1 MQTTLLGLAIAFILA
16 LVAALVGPYFID
28 WNQFRPQFEAE
39 ATRVIGAP
47 VRVGGQLDAR
57 LLPTPSLRLRAVAV
71 GNTAG
76 VSTVGAD
83 KLDVDFSL
91 SSLMRGEWRATEL
104 TLNGLNLDLS
114 LNDRGRL
121 IWPFKGGSFD
131 FGSLAID
138 RLNLT
143 GRVALHDAA
152 SRSTITLDDIAFGG
166 DVRALAGAA
175 RGDGN
180 FRYEGVRYP
189 FRFSS
194 GRSADGTGTRLH
206 LNIDPGQR
214 PFGVDLDGIISAKA
228 QVPRFEGTL
237 TLARAIAL
245 RGTDSSG
252 NLLQTP
258 WKVSTKVR
266 ADPATAK
273 FEQLEAVYGA
283 DDVGLKLSGSADMTF
298 GATPSLRAT
307 LAARQLDADRLL
319 AKETATTEPTRL
331 LPGLRGLVSSVPTPP
346 FATRLE
352 IEADSVTL
360 GGRPVQNI
368 AAEFS
373 GDADGWI
380 IDQMQARAPGATQVA
395 LAGRLAP
402 GADFKGDLKVE
413 AADPDGLVTWLRGRS
428 DPSSRLQGPLRI
440 AGNLSVAPDRIAL
453 DGIKASVE
461 GDAIEGRL
469 AVSDGAL
476 DKGSDKPLK
485 LDVGVKAARANLD
498 ALAVFARAFAGP
510 QAEWPD
516 EVQLALD
523 IGRGTVGGQEVAP
536 LLAELGYGPTAF
548 NLTSLK
554 LGGTGGVTLDG
565 SGAFDR
571 TASTGKLGLKA
582 RAASLSQITAAL
594 APLLPAGLAAR
605 LNALPAAPVGAQSM
619 SKMKLSIALDRMD
632 TVDRAK
638 ADSKADS
645 SKADSSKADSA
656 KADSSKSDRPKADRA
671 GAHAANV
678 LATLEIDSPQLKGT
692 TRASAQPT
700 LATLQ
705 HLDLDALAKG
715 EINVDSKL
723 AADQGRTLLALLGL
737 DRVLAAGDGAAQF
750 EATATGI
757 WKAPLRFKAKL
768 AGTNLDA
775 DAQGTAN
782 PWADDPGASVTLAAR
797 KIDLAPAFDLPP
809 GRLPAMTVSLSSRL
823 DVAGPRLTFSD
834 IDSTVAGSRVRGR
847 FALTRGDEPAF
858 SGELGMDTLDL
869 GALFGLAIGAA
880 GHSADEPLGQGP
892 LQGARGE
899 LAFQALRG
907 VLPGALELK
916 PVSGTL
922 KGNGASLA
930 LNGVKGSLGGGSA
943 TADLTT
949 ATGRDGLAVDARVQ
963 LSGVD
968 GPVLSYRG
976 LALPAGKT
984 SLQMAL
990 STRGRSAGVLTGA
1003 LSGSGTLSME
1013 NAQISGLDPRA
1024 FEVAI
1029 AASDAGRVADDRR
1042 LRDVIAPV
1050 LASAPLPVASV
1061 QIPFNIRDGS
1071 LRVTATTLEADGAR
1085 AVVSGGYDITADQA
1099 DLRASLVS
1107 TRIGTD
1113 TSRPEIQIFAHGPP
1127 DRLNRTIDVT
1137 SLSSWLAVR
1146 AIDRETRRLDALE
1159 RGEPL
1164 PPAAPTP
1171 PAPTTAAIP
1180 PPAAANPP
1188 AAVEP
1193 APDAGA
1199 LPSSGV
1205 PVPGRDPRRR
1215 EQKAKTAPV
1224 VTVPPASAVPSPAP
1238 PQASNVVPSAPA
1250 PALEP
1255 LPPPIEVRP
1264 APGMAPR
1271 PRARAPLVLTPPAQ
1285 N

>member
-16 LVAALVGPYFID
+16 LVAALVGPHFVD

-76 VSTVGAD
+76 ASTVGAD

-138 RLNLT
+138 RVNLT
-143 GRVALHDAA
+143 GRIALHDAA

-180 FRYEGVRYP
+180 FRYDGVRYP

-194 GRSADGTGTRLH
+194 GASSDGAGTRLH

-214 PFGVDLDGIISAKA
+214 PFGLDLDGVISTQA

-266 ADPATAK
+266 ADPAAAK

-283 DDVGLKLSGSADMTF
+283 DDVGLKLSGSADMAF

-346 FATRLE
+346 FATRLAV
-352 IEADSVTL
+352 EADSVTL

-380 IDQMQARAPGATQVA
+380 IDQLQGRAPGATQVA

-402 GADFKGDLKVE
+402 GTDFKGDLKVE
-413 AADPDGLVTWLRGRS
+413 STDPDGLVTWLRGRS
-428 DPSSRLQGPLRI
+428 DPSLRLQGPLRI

-453 DGIKASVE
+453 DGIKATVE

-469 AVSDGAL
+469 AVSDGT
-476 DKGSDKPLK
+476 SDKASDKSLK

-516 EVQLALD
+516 EVQLSLD
-523 IGRGTVGGQEVAP
+523 IGRGTMGGQEVAP
-536 LLAELGYGPTAF
+536 LLAELGYGPAAF

-554 LGGTGGVTLDG
+554 LGGTGGVTVDG

-582 RAASLSQITAAL
+582 HAASLSQITAAL
-594 APLLPAGLAAR
+594 APMLPAGLAAR
-605 LNALPAAPVGAQSM
+605 LNALPAAPAGAQGM
-619 SKMKLSIALDRMD
+619 SKLKFSVALDRMD
-632 TVDRAK
+632 TTDRAK
-638 ADSKADS
+638 TDSKAE
-645 SKADSSKADSA
+645 A
-656 KADSSKSDRPKADRA
+656 KSDSSKSDRPKADRA
-671 GAHAANV
+671 GGHVANV
-678 LATLEIDSPQLKGT
+678 LATLEVDSPQLKGT
-692 TRASAQPT
+692 TRASAQST
-700 LATLQ
+700 LAALQ
-705 HLDLDALAKG
+705 HFDLDALAKG

-723 AADQGRTLLALLGL
+723 AADQGRILLALLGL
-737 DRVLAAGDGAAQF
+737 DRALAAGDGAAQF

-782 PWADDPGASVTLAAR
+782 PWADDPSVSVTLAAR
-797 KIDLAPAFDLPP
+797 KIDLAPALDLPP
-809 GRLPAMTVSLSSRL
+809 GRLPALTISLSSRL

-847 FALTRGDEPAF
+847 LALTRGDEPAF
-858 SGELGMDTLDL
+858 SGELGMDALDL
-869 GALFGLAIGAA
+869 GALFGLAIGAT
-880 GHSADEPLGQGP
+880 GHAADEPLGRGP

-907 VLPGALELK
+907 VLPGGLELK

-922 KGNGASLA
+922 KGNGASLT

-949 ATGRDGLAVDARVQ
+949 TNGRDGFAVDARVQ

-968 GPVLSYRG
+968 GQALSYRG

-990 STRGRSAGVLTGA
+990 STRGRSAGVLAGA

-1042 LRDVIAPV
+1042 LRDLIAPV

-1071 LRVTATTLEADGAR
+1071 LRVTSTTLEADGAR

-1164 PPAAPTP
+1164 PPAAPTLP
-1171 PAPTTAAIP
+1171 PPTTAAIP
-1180 PPAAANPP
+1180 PPTAVNPP

-1193 APDAGA
+1193 VPDAGA
-1199 LPSSGV
+1199 LPPPGV
-1205 PVPGRDPRRR
+1205 PVPGRDQRRR
-1215 EQKAKTAPV
+1215 EPKAKASPV
-1224 VTVPPASAVPSPAP
+1224 VTVPPAPALPSPAP
-1238 PQASNVVPSAPA
+1238 PQASNGVPSVAA

-1264 APGMAPR
+1264 APGMAK
-1271 PRARAPLVLTPPAQ
+1271 PRARAPLVLTPPVQ